1 MKLRSFGWLSLA
13 TLLGVSL
20 GAQAAPYTNY
30 WWTGTA
36 EDHIQETNMYTWS
49 LSDGSA
55 SGSGLLPDRNGVVRL
70 KGNSTYHVRNEDKA
84 FFESLYEILFQDK
97 TCTCILDLTEDM
109 TFPGGFQGNGGT
121 VVKLNSNR
129 VVCSGTR
136 ESSPMQLGGGQFIV
150 SNGWFKMEAAT
161 YLPRLSLFKVYKP
174 GVLEFSRA
182 PGMHIYIGGLAG
194 DGTVTNA
201 QPKSNNMSQLQFCGE
216 EFFKPEIS
224 PASYLCDK
232 GPWVF
237 TGDIKGRCPLTF
249 GGDTRIRHVQDKSGE
264 FYSYCGCGPQV
275 FDTTTVVDLPDSS
288 PRFNAGIVGLA
299 ALGGSAGTPSS
310 LGNYDALSFFGN
322 TGTQPEE
329 MGFRYVGVPGV
340 TSTRNYDTYYR
351 CLGSKIVVDGGET
364 GGLTLAGGWRQW
376 ISGQGTNQP
385 AGTMGQI
392 IFRGS
397 NTEECVY
404 SGSFLEQC
412 PTNGSVIVKQGSGTW
427 YFKAHDNRGNQGP
440 VFVEKGTLKF
450 DSYAERGQVCALGTA
465 AMLSTNYWGN
475 ETYEEVPFAYQ
486 LGDGTAE
493 IAADTA
499 TMAYVGSVSA
509 ASTNRSFAV
518 NGAGR
523 ITAATDLHLEGAYAA
538 APGVN
543 ALVLGGDTARPSS
556 FYNVTNGVGTMK
568 VVKEGTGTWQ
578 LSGNVQLEGGVEVK
592 GGTLK
597 IANNFSFYRF
607 NIIEPYT
614 NRVDGGY
621 GVRMFG
627 IWDAAGNLLT
637 KDMGDEEKM
646 GLGVD
651 AAFKLNPGETA
662 YSGIPT
668 IRYNNGTGY
677 TREWGKGGLMYDTL
691 STGYSEINPKNG
703 YQLFR
708 VTASTLPT
716 ITDPNT
722 WLRFVM
728 RFPEGTAP
736 AMSYD
741 MMAEENWGGR
751 NQGME
756 LKAFSMDGST
766 DGNHWTE
773 LSRVTDNAAWGS
785 CGNWYSTKKNSRT
798 LADGFKL
805 SASRDAGVVT
815 ATIPSVSVA
824 AGATLDVEPALGV
837 TAQNMAFDVA
847 AGGGTVKGISFAE
860 GGTLSVTGEI
870 PQEGLPLGM
879 TFKNVQGLDNLKG
892 WSVSDNG
899 HVRNV
904 LRLAV
909 RPDGQVEIVTKGIRL
924 FFR

>member
-13 TLLGVSL
+13 TLLGVPL
-20 GAQAAPYTNY
+20 GVQAAPYTNY

-97 TCTCILDLTEDM
+97 TCTCILDLTEDV

-136 ESSPMQLGGGQFIV
+136 EPTPMQLGGGQFIV

-161 YLPRLSLFKVYKP
+161 YMPRLSLFKVYKP
-174 GVLEFSRA
+174 GVLEFRSNA
-182 PGMHIYIGGLAG
+182 HTYIGGLAG

-201 QPKSNNMSQLQFCGE
+201 QSGHAYQLQFCGE

-224 PASYLCDK
+224 PASYICDK

-249 GGDTRIRHVQDKSGE
+249 GGDTKIRHTQDTSGE
-264 FYSYCGCGPQV
+264 FYSYCGCGPQIL
-275 FDTTTVVDLPDSS
+275 DTTTVVDLPESS
-288 PRFNAGIVGLA
+288 PRFNAGVVGLA
-299 ALGGSAGTPSS
+299 AIGGATGAPSS
-310 LGNYDALSFFGN
+310 LGNYDALSFFGA

-329 MGFRYVGVPGV
+329 MGFRYVGAPGV
-340 TSTRNYDTYYR
+340 TSPRNYDTYYR
-351 CLGSKIVVDGGET
+351 CLGSKVVVDGGET
-364 GGLTLAGGWRQW
+364 GGLTLSGSWRQW
-376 ISGQGTNQP
+376 ISGQGTSRP
-385 AGTMGQI
+385 YGTMGQI

-404 SGSFLEQC
+404 SGSFLERC
-412 PTNGSVIVKQGSGTW
+412 STNGSVIVKEGPGTW
-427 YFKAHDNRGNQGP
+427 YFKANADRGNQGP

-450 DSYAERGQVCALGTA
+450 NSYAERGQVCALGTA

-475 ETYEEVPFAYQ
+475 ETYEEVPFSYMI
-486 LGDGTAE
+486 GDGTTMV
-493 IAADTA
+493 AADTA
-499 TMAYVGSVSA
+499 TMEYVGSVSA
-509 ASTNRSFAV
+509 DSTNRLFAV

-523 ITAATDLHLEGAYAA
+523 VRATTYMHLEGAYAA

-543 ALVLGGDTARPSS
+543 TLVLDGDAQWPSS
-556 FYNVTNGVGTMK
+556 FYNVTNGVGTIK

-597 IANNFSFYRF
+597 IANNFAFYRF

-614 NRVDGGY
+614 NRVDGYY
-621 GVRMFG
+621 GFRLFG
-627 IWDAAGNLLT
+627 LWDAAGNLLT
-637 KDMGDEEKM
+637 RNMKDGERVNLK
-646 GLGVD
+646 LGVNT
-651 AAFKLNPGETA
+651 AFVLEPGESA
-662 YSGIPT
+662 YAGIPT
-668 IRYNNGTGY
+668 LTYSYVNRKWAN
-677 TREWGKGGLMYDTL
+677 GGLNYDTA
-691 STGYSEINPKNG
+691 SEISPKNG
-703 YQLFR
+703 AGQLFR
-708 VTASTLPT
+708 MKANVLPT
-716 ITDPNT
+716 PSDPDT
-722 WLRFVM
+722 WMRFVM
-728 RFPEGTAP
+728 RLPEGKAP
-736 AMSYD
+736 AASYD
-741 MMAEENWGGR
+741 MMAEERWGGSNR
-751 NQGME
+751 GYE

-766 DGNHWTE
+766 DGYRWVE
-773 LSRVTDNAAWGS
+773 LSRVTDNKEWGDP
-785 CGNWYSTKKNSRT
+785 GNWYSTKKNSRT

-805 SASRDAGVVT
+805 SASRYAGVVT

-824 AGATLDVEPALGV
+824 AGATLDIEPALGV
-837 TAQNMAFDVA
+837 TAQNMAFDVT
-847 AGGGTVKGISFAE
+847 AGGGTVKGISFAA

-879 TFKNVQGLDNLKG
+879 TFENVQGLDNLKG

-899 HVRNV
+899 HLRNV